1 MNYFEY
7 KHIIVIGS
15 GIGVTPLMSIW
26 KYLIQKGT
34 STTLGEK
41 SLEGSTLTGDDT
53 SYSTYDED
61 NNEELNEHTLLEQ
74 EQSEQQHQQKTML
87 RKISIKI
94 ERVLESVTISMFLL
108 LFFVMGETIAI
119 VMQMFTFSN
128 GANLFGSFMSIIAL
142 IVHGCNVIVST
153 IVVGPYLYIRLFKFW
168 LEVCIIVVD
177 SFALWISL
185 IGYMYPN
192 SYSQRANNTTYFYL
206 FGVVV
211 VLHAIR
217 IFHIFYTTLK
227 PPKDNNTNNNNNN
240 NNSFDNG
247 SNQMCSIQ
255 GILIN
260 KYYSGMRFAAK
271 SLMPPLGSKL
281 FSMEFY
287 GTREKPKL
295 KDVRGNNDDSEN
307 SELDSDNEE
316 EEEIITDLMGSS
328 EYKRISSFNSLTKIQ
343 NQNNN
348 RGGSSTKQDDYLS
361 FKCGRPDWRQ
371 IFLKAMAKAHA
382 VQTNNNNKNN
392 GSKVL
397 TRGES
402 VGVFFCGSP
411 AITAELQT
419 MAREVTAQHQF
430 TKKQLDGKA
439 CKCKLIVHS
448 ENF

>member
-41 SLEGSTLTGDDT
+41 SLDGSALTFDT
-53 SYSTYDED
+53 SCNTYDED

-94 ERVLESVTISMFLL
+94 EKVLESVTISMFLL

-240 NNSFDNG
+240 NSFDNG

-260 KYYSGMRFAAK
+260 KHYSGMRFAAK

-287 GTREKPKL
+287 GTREKPEL
-295 KDVRGNNDDSEN
+295 KDVSGR
-307 SELDSDNEE
+307 
-316 EEEIITDLMGSS
+316 EEEIITDLMGKS
-328 EYKRISSFNSLTKIQ
+328 EFVRISSFNSLTEIQ

-348 RGGSSTKQDDYLS
+348 RGGSSTKQEDYLS
-361 FKCGRPDWRQ
+361 FKCGRPDWRR

-382 VQTNNNNKNN
+382 QTNNDKNS
-392 GSKVL
+392 GSKVS
-397 TRGES
+397 RGES

-430 TKKQLDGKA
+430 TKKLLDGKA

>member
-41 SLEGSTLTGDDT
+41 SVEGSTLTFDT
-53 SYSTYDED
+53 SSYNTYDED
-61 NNEELNEHTLLEQ
+61 NNVELNEQTLLEQ

-94 ERVLESVTISMFLL
+94 EKVLESVTISMFLL

-192 SYSQRANNTTYFYL
+192 SYSQRANNTTYFCL

-227 PPKDNNTNNNNNN
+227 PPKDNNTNNNNN

-287 GTREKPKL
+287 GTREKPEL
-295 KDVRGNNDDSEN
+295 KDVSGR
-307 SELDSDNEE
+307 
-316 EEEIITDLMGSS
+316 EEEIITDLMGKS
-328 EYKRISSFNSLTKIQ
+328 EFVRISSFNSLTEIQ

-348 RGGSSTKQDDYLS
+348 RGGSSTKQENYLS
-361 FKCGRPDWRQ
+361 FKCGRPDWRH

-382 VQTNNNNKNN
+382 QTNNDKNS
-392 GSKVL
+392 GSKVS
-397 TRGES
+397 RGES

-411 AITAELQT
+411 AITADLQT
-419 MAREVTAQHQF
+419 MAKEVTAQHQF
-430 TKKQLDGKA
+430 TKKHLDGKA